1 MDKKQIAHGLAVA
14 HMVGKDL
21 PTEELVAE
29 YQKKY
34 DFITLIEAQNIGAYL
49 QLLSGKRACE
59 LIR

>member
-34 DFITLIEAQNIGAYL
+34 DEILKYL
-49 QLLSGKRACE
+49 KE
-59 LIR
+59 LPPHETVKVDRIKLGL

>member
-21 PTEELVAE
+21 PTAELVKE

-34 DFITLIEAQNIGAYL
+34 DEILKYL
-49 QLLSGKRACE
+49 KEQPPHETIVTDRIKLGL
-59 LIR
+59 